1 MQLTTSRQKTRERYH
16 EIAARWVIPHI
27 GAHKLAKLQRE
38 HLKTWHSTLLS
49 TGLAPRSVL
58 HAHRLVSRILSEAV
72 AGNIVASN
80 VAAKVKPPAV
90 PDAEIEILDAD
101 QVAIVLEALRGHSL
115 YPIAALAIS
124 TGMRR
129 GELLALHW
137 SDINLDAATL
147 RCERS
152 VEETRA
158 GLRLKQPKTRAGR
171 RNIALAPDTVAMLR
185 THRAE
190 QMRLRLALGQ
200 GGSPKLVFGTL
211 EDELRSPDNLSRDW
225 CRTVRA
231 KRLPLV
237 SFHSLRHTCASLMI
251 AAGTD
256 ILTISRRLGHRKAS
270 VTLDTYGHLVKG
282 KDAEAAKA
290 IEGLLK

>member
-1 MQLTTSRQKTRERYH
+1 M
-16 EIAARWVIPHI
+16 
-27 GAHKLAKLQRE
+27 
-38 HLKTWHSTLLS
+38 
-49 TGLAPRSVL
+49 L